1 MIDSIAKITADFLES
16 YDRLGGINHLSGP
29 NLPSK
34 LGVLAIIDDLESLI
48 FPGFK
53 TEEAIE
59 HGSLSFMVAE
69 KLNRLVNNLSTEVT
83 RSLSYERRIGVN
95 VAEKNAAMAR
105 VNGTNGTSANGAK
118 TSSKH
123 QIAAI
128 ADASRK
134 TGVSILQTDDTSQH
148 FVCRKDAEDLAAQLA
163 ASIPS
168 IRDAIYKDVEAAF
181 AGDPAAKSREEVI
194 LSYPAVEAITIHRVA
209 HKLWSLG
216 VPLIPRMMSEV
227 AHTRTGIDI
236 HPGATIGE
244 YFFIDH
250 GTGVVIGETTVIG
263 SRVKLYQGVTLGAAS
278 VKKEEANAKR
288 HPTLE
293 DEVTVYANATILG
306 GKTVIGKGSVIGG
319 NVFIIKS
326 VSPGSRVYNKEAD
339 YVVRNPNDY
348 MLDFQI

>member
-1 MIDSIAKITADFLES
+1 MIESIAKITQDFLES
-16 YDRLGGINHLSGP
+16 YERLGGINHLAGP

-59 HGSLSFMVAE
+59 HGSLGFMVAE
-69 KLNRLVNNLSTEVT
+69 KLNRLINNLSTEMT
-83 RSLSYERRIGVN
+83 RSLSYERRVGSN
-95 VAEKNAAMAR
+95 PR
-105 VNGTNGTSANGAK
+105 GTQAHGEVGAK
-118 TSSKH
+118 LNGKH
-123 QIAAI
+123 HGPSAATI
-128 ADASRK
+128 EAEH
-134 TGVSILQTDDTSQH
+134 DTAEH
-148 FVCRKDAEDLAAQLA
+148 FVCRKDAETLAAKLA
-163 ASIPS
+163 ASIPA

-209 HKLWSLG
+209 HKLWDLG

-263 SRVKLYQGVTLGAAS
+263 DRVKLYQGVTLGAAS

-293 DEVTVYANATILG
+293 DDVTVYANATILG
-306 GKTVIGKGSVIGG
+306 GKTVIGKGSTIGG
-319 NVFIIKS
+319 NVFIRRP
-326 VSPGSRVYNKEAD
+326 VAPGSFVYNKDAD
-339 YVVRNPNDY
+339 YVVKNPNDY
-348 MLDFQI
+348 VLDFQI